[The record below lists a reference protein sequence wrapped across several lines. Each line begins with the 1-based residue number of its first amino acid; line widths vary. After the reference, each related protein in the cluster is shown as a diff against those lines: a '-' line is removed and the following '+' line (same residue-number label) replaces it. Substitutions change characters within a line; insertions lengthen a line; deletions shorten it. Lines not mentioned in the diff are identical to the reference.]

1 MSKDDKKSSES
12 FRRTEELLGYLEK
25 GKTFTEELMKENER
39 LRMLVLRLEKEKME
53 LQSGTDPQN
62 LDKLLDENRELRER
76 LEALASRFDET
87 EKENQDFAQRYV
99 EVQSQNDNL
108 LNLYVSSYQL
118 HSTLNP
124 GEVVNVIEEII
135 LNLIG
140 AEQYFV
146 CMIDDKK
153 ESPIIL
159 AGEGPEGPI
168 RGQSLR
174 KADPILMGVLHEGEA
189 YFRGEGEADSPHL
202 ACTPLK
208 VKDDVVGA
216 ISITKLL
223 DHKKEGFT
231 TIDYELLS
239 LLSDHAATALVSS
252 NLYSRTERKLRTVE
266 GFIKLLKLDGAKGAS
281 R

>member
-1 MSKDDKKSSES
+1 MSKDARKASES

-25 GKTFTEELMKENER
+25 GKAFTEELMKENER
-39 LRMLVLRLEKEKME
+39 LRMRLLQFEKEKME
-53 LQSGTDPQN
+53 FHSRTDPKHLN
-62 LDKLLDENRELRER
+62 KLLDENRELRER
-76 LEALASRFDET
+76 LEKLSARFDET
-87 EKENQDFAQRYV
+87 ERENKDFAQRYV
-99 EVQSQNDNL
+99 AIQSQNDNL
-108 LNLYVSSYQL
+108 LNLYVASYQL

-124 GEVVNVIEEII
+124 SEVVNVIEEII

-146 CMIDDKK
+146 YMKDDKRK
-153 ESPIIL
+153 LPIIL

-168 RGQSLR
+168 RAKSLS
-174 KADPILMGVLHEGEA
+174 KVDPVLTDVLHNGKVYFREEGESN
-189 YFRGEGEADSPHL
+189 SPHL

-239 LLSDHAATALVSS
+239 LLADHAATALVSS

-266 GFIKLLKLDGAKGAS
+266 GFIKLLKLDSAKAGS
-281 R
+281 V

>member
-25 GKTFTEELMKENER
+25 GKVFTEELMKENER

-53 LQSGTDPQN
+53 LQSRTDPQN
-62 LDKLLDENRELRER
+62 LDKLFDENRELRER
-76 LEALASRFDET
+76 LDALASRFYET

-99 EVQSQNDNL
+99 EVQNQNDNL

-124 GEVVNVIEEII
+124 GEVVKVIEEII

-153 ESPIIL
+153 KSSIIL

-174 KADPILMGVLHEGEA
+174 KADPILMSVLRKGEA

-216 ISITKLL
+216 ISIMKLL
-223 DHKKEGFT
+223 DQKKEGLT

-252 NLYSRTERKLRTVE
+252 NLYNRTERKLRTVE
-266 GFIKLLKLDGAKGAS
+266 GFIKLLKMDGAKGVS
-281 R
+281 P